1 MSDLLTKEDIKH
13 ILQERFKD
21 DKYTTL
27 SSLPSPFLFK
37 DIKKATKR
45 VAKAIKENEKIT
57 IVGDYDVDGVI
68 SSFILSDFLERFASN
83 VEVIIPN
90 RFDDGYGVSKDI
102 IDRVTS
108 KLVITVDNGI
118 SATEAAKVCK
128 EKGIDLIIT
137 DHHTVPDEIPQAYAI
152 INPKQKDCSFP
163 FKEICGA
170 QVAWY
175 FIAAIKNEMRVEFN
189 LLEYIDLLSI
199 AIIADMMELRE
210 FNRALVKRGLKEI
223 NSSKRVAILAIK
235 EQFQKDNFVSEDIS
249 YLLSPLLN
257 SAGRLESALKAYNF
271 LRSKTLSVAR
281 NHLLE
286 IISLNEKRKEIEKEL
301 FEMSLDMV
309 KDDDSIII
317 VWGEGWH
324 EGVIGIVA
332 ARLARKF
339 KKPSIV
345 FSIHDGI
352 AKGSARS
359 IGEVDILSLIESAND
374 MILKHGGHK
383 GAAGLSLRAEDLYDF
398 KTVLENAAKDISKE
412 LFVPKKEVLGEID
425 PRSIDFELLDILE
438 SFEPYGQ
445 NNPKPHFIIKN
456 AVVKKARILGKE
468 QNHQKLILESKNT
481 VLESIDFNFSKKASI
496 GSRIDTIFTI
506 SKNSYRGYVTPQL
519 QIEDIIS
526 YK

>member
-1 MSDLLTKEDIKH
+1 MSDLLSKEDIKN

-45 VAKAIKENEKIT
+45 VVKAIESDEKIT

-68 SSFILSDFLERFASN
+68 SSFIISDFLERFVSN

-118 SATEAAKVCK
+118 SATQAADACK

-137 DHHTVPDEIPQAYAI
+137 DHHTVPNKTPEAYAVI
-152 INPKQKDCSFP
+152 DPKQKDCNFP

-175 FIAAIKNEMRVEFN
+175 FVAAIKNEMKAEFD
-189 LLEYIDLLSI
+189 LMEYIDLLSI

-210 FNRALVKRGLKEI
+210 FNRVLVKRGLKEI
-223 NSSKRVAILAIK
+223 NSSKRAAILAIK

-257 SAGRLESALKAYNF
+257 SAGRLDSALKAYNF
-271 LRSKTLSVAR
+271 LKSETLSDAR
-281 NHLLE
+281 SHLLE

-301 FEMSLDMV
+301 FEISLAMV
-309 KDDDSIII
+309 KDDDSIIV

-332 ARLARKF
+332 ARLARRF

-345 FSIHDGI
+345 FSITDGI

-359 IGEVDILSLIESAND
+359 IAEVDILSLIESAKE

-383 GAAGLSLRAEDLYDF
+383 GAAGLSLKEENLYEF
-398 KTVLENAAKDISKE
+398 KSVLENAAKNISE
-412 LFVPKKEVLGEID
+412 DLFEPKKEILGEID
-425 PRSIDFELLDILE
+425 PKTIDFELLDILE

-456 AVVKKARILGKE
+456 AIVKKARILGKE

-481 VLESIDFNFSKKASI
+481 ILESIDFNFSKKASI

-506 SKNSYRGYVTPQL
+506 SKNSYRGYITPQL
-519 QIEDIIS
+519 LIEEII
-526 YK
+526 